1 MKTVLSAAM
10 LSAVLFWM
18 AFPATAQNA
27 AAIQERHHK
36 ALLTE
41 ITAYIAE
48 NPAAEDLVAAYE
60 TGLQTAYLLEDEA
73 TLMTLLSANLR
84 YIREKGPVDVRE
96 VGQKAMLLA
105 TLAKKS
111 GNKQLLNE
119 TTELV
124 KAFAVTHPAGDM
136 DKLATEL
143 QELAST
149 LGLGDIPELQGLTV
163 DGNKINL
170 ADYRG
175 KVVLLDFWATWCPP
189 CMAELPNLKKTYE
202 TYHAKGFEIIGVS
215 GDRGRKPLV
224 ETIANEGMTW
234 PNLFDREQENSLLQ
248 AFKIRAFPTIYLLDQ
263 EGKIVGMDL
272 RGEELARE
280 VARLLGEK

>member
-1 MKTVLSAAM
+1 
-10 LSAVLFWM
+10 
-18 AFPATAQNA
+18 
-27 AAIQERHHK
+27 
-36 ALLTE
+36 
-41 ITAYIAE
+41 
-48 NPAAEDLVAAYE
+48 VAAYE